1 MNIDSYTNLFCLI
14 GNPISKSLS
23 PYIHNTN
30 FKYNDINAVY
40 LSFKVENLEQA
51 ILGIKSLSI
60 KGFNVTLPYKQEII
74 KYLDNIDQIAEKIGA
89 INTVKNI
96 NGKLIGFNT
105 DGLGFMKSLKDR
117 HIQLKNKNILIIG
130 AGGASRAISFTIAN
144 ESIKSLTIVNRN
156 KKRAL
161 SLIKDI
167 KSKYKN
173 LDLSFLEKQDI
184 KDNYDIIINTTSV
197 GMYPNEK
204 EKPLDT
210 SLFSDKTIIYDII
223 YKPKETLFLKQAKEE
238 GKTTINGLDMLVN
251 QAILSE
257 RIWISENL
265 KIYPFIFK

>member
-30 FKYNDINAVY
+30 FKFNDINAVY

-74 KYLDNIDQIAEKIGA
+74 KYLDEIDPLAEKIGA

-96 NGKLIGFNT
+96 DGKLIGFNT

-117 HIQLKNKNILIIG
+117 KIQLKNKNILIIG

-144 ESIKSLTIVNRN
+144 ESIKSLTIINRN
-156 KKRAL
+156 NKRAL

-167 KSKYKN
+167 KSKFKN
-173 LDLSFLEKQDI
+173 LDLRFLEKQDI

-204 EKPLDT
+204 ENPLDT
-210 SLFSDKTIIYDII
+210 SLFSDETIVYDII
-223 YKPKETLFLKQAKEE
+223 YKPKETLFLKYAKEE